1 MNKTVEYALYGAL
14 FGALFPLISTVFD
27 LLVQGVP
34 FTLSNA
40 LQLQRSQPL
49 HWVIDSAPLFLGLF
63 AGLAGRRQDT
73 VIAKVQELTSLNQ
86 RLQQEQKNLADLAGG
101 LQQLFENMPLGAA
114 AFGQDNVLLSAN
126 GAFQRFVAGDQGI
139 QQALDHHIAVLDSD
153 QMSRDIKL
161 ESGESAKYAMVWRV
175 DLPGLGDTRYW
186 VLLNDQTAQKVS
198 EAQLKMTSKLATL
211 GELAAGTAHELNQPL
226 NHIKLLAANMTNIM
240 KRSPADLDA
249 LQAKVEAVSASTTR
263 AGKIIAHMLSFGR
276 SSSDRMQPMF
286 VGTAIEAALGLL
298 QHQFIEHDIRVEV
311 ALEPSL
317 PAIMGVENQL
327 EQVFINLIGNGI
339 DAIAE
344 SSPADRL
351 ISVSANL
358 QGDTVGISIRDTGGG
373 LTDIQ
378 LEKLFE
384 PFFTTKEVGKGTGL
398 GGSISY
404 GIVTGFGGNITASN
418 WEQGTEIT
426 LSFPISQPEPQAKPE
441 LQDPV

>member
-1 MNKTVEYALYGAL
+1 
-14 FGALFPLISTVFD
+14 
-27 LLVQGVP
+27 
-34 FTLSNA
+34 
-40 LQLQRSQPL
+40 
-49 HWVIDSAPLFLGLF
+49 
-63 AGLAGRRQDT
+63 
-73 VIAKVQELTSLNQ
+73 
-86 RLQQEQKNLADLAGG
+86 
-101 LQQLFENMPLGAA
+101 
-114 AFGQDNVLLSAN
+114 
-126 GAFQRFVAGDQGI
+126 
-139 QQALDHHIAVLDSD
+139 
-153 QMSRDIKL
+153 
-161 ESGESAKYAMVWRV
+161 
-175 DLPGLGDTRYW
+175 
-186 VLLNDQTAQKVS
+186 
-198 EAQLKMTSKLATL
+198 
-211 GELAAGTAHELNQPL
+211 
-226 NHIKLLAANMTNIM
+226 
-240 KRSPADLDA
+240 
-249 LQAKVEAVSASTTR
+249 
-263 AGKIIAHMLSFGR
+263 
-276 SSSDRMQPMF
+276 
-286 VGTAIEAALGLL
+286 
-298 QHQFIEHDIRVEV
+298 
-311 ALEPSL
+311 
-317 PAIMGVENQL
+317 MGVENQL